1 MQPTQLEV
9 VQTVTKTIGS
19 LALAYPYLRRLH
31 IAETIDALTT
41 SGKGRAVST
50 GQVVEVLI
58 LNRLAVRPTPISK
71 ISAWAASQA
80 IEEVY
85 GLAADA
91 LNDDRL
97 GRALERLA
105 EHAPDIQAALVL
117 KAIEH
122 FELDVTQIHYD
133 LTTVELYGAY
143 EIETAEGQPTPTPR
157 PAYGRTKSGRKHVK
171 QVQRGL
177 DVTGDGGVP
186 VGHLP
191 LDGNAG
197 EVTSHLENLKLL
209 ARTLPRGA
217 LLYISD
223 TKLDAPKNLLA
234 IAARKGQFLC
244 GGVLLQQLQDR
255 YLDLRGGLKSVD
267 YYPGCQAK
275 RPAKERDR
283 YEAVE
288 VAEHLEGPVDGR
300 AVRRDYRLIFVWSE
314 SKARQEATTRERHMA
329 KIIAEFEAVQRNLG
343 RYSLKTTEAIVRR
356 LEAAK
361 GKYAE
366 GALLDYRLAQDA
378 DGRFRLT
385 WEIDAAARERWQHLE
400 GVYVLKTNLPE
411 RTHPLAEVLRT
422 YKGQSQV
429 ERRFHHLKGPL
440 AVAPMFLK
448 NPERIAGLMCVL
460 VWALM
465 VLALMERQVRRGLK
479 GRPLYGL
486 YPEGRPSPSPTGPAL
501 IRGLSDLGIGIVRE
515 GDAITRQL
523 AEPDPTQHRILQLLK
538 INSARLKIFKTRC
551 GM

>member
-1 MQPTQLEV
+1 MDAHVRFQTQLVGALPVLTRYFE
-9 VQTVTKTIGS
+9 QID
-19 LALAYPYLRRLH
+19 LAA
-31 IAETIDALTT
+31 TIDGLVPWE
-41 SGKGRAVST
+41 GDVPLGIL
-50 GQVVEVLI
+50 VEVLVA
-58 LNRLAVRPTPISK
+58 NRLLQPKALFRVGQ
-71 ISAWAASQA
+71 WAETAA
-80 IEEVY
+80 LTDY
-85 GLAADA
+85 FGLTVEQ

-133 LTTVELYGAY
+133 LTTVELCGAY
-143 EIETAEGQPTPTPR
+143 EVEMAEGQPPPTPL

-171 QVQRGL
+171 QVQLGL
-177 DVTGDGGVP
+177 DVTDDGGVP

-197 EVTSHLENLKLL
+197 EVTSHLDNLKLL
-209 ARTLPRGA
+209 ARTLPRGK

-244 GGVLLQQLQDR
+244 GGVLLQHLQER
-255 YLDLRGGLKSVD
+255 YLGLRGELKPVD
-267 YYPGCQAK
+267 YYPDSQAK
-275 RPAKERDR
+275 RPPGERDQ
-283 YEAVE
+283 YKAIE
-288 VAEHLEGPVDGR
+288 VPEHLEGQVDGK
-300 AVRRDYRLIFVWSE
+300 AVRLDYRMIFVWSE
-314 SKARQEATTRERHMA
+314 SKARQEASTRERHTA
-329 KIIAEFEAVQRNLG
+329 KVVAEFEAVQRNLG

-361 GKYAE
+361 GRYAE
-366 GALLDYRLAQDA
+366 GVLLDYRLVQDP
-378 DGRFRLT
+378 DGRFLLT
-385 WEIDAAARERWQHLE
+385 WQFDAGALERWQHLE
-400 GVYVLKTNLPE
+400 GVYVLKTSLPE
-411 RTHPLAEVLRT
+411 RTHPLAEVMRC

-448 NPERIAGLMCVL
+448 NPGRIAGLLCIL

-465 VLALMERQVRRGLK
+465 VLALMERQVRRELK
-479 GRPLYGL
+479 GEPLYGL
-486 YPEGRPSPSPTGPAL
+486 YPEGRPSPAPTGPSLVKAL
-501 IRGLSDLGIGIVRE
+501 SGLSIVIARQGGTVARRLAQPDPVQRRIIQLLGINSER
-515 GDAITRQL
+515 
-523 AEPDPTQHRILQLLK
+523 LQT
-538 INSARLKIFKTRC
+538 FKRRC